1 MRTTDFNFKATAA
14 QLNETM
20 FKKFGTKLNFEK
32 YTREDL
38 ENYRNLLRTK
48 IHQAESSTNFNDL
61 LTNETYQKDK
71 YVMTVLNTKIKEMLG
86 EAKKINPFKK
96 NKAGP
101 ADEPEY
107 PDDDADDKRWDD
119 MDEGTKNLPGKQE
132 KIDADKDGKI
142 EKSDLAALR
151 KNKKKAQEGVEEK
164 TMNRLTTE
172 AKSKLSKK
180 DYDGDGKKETPK
192 AEVWGS
198 RAKAAA
204 KSGKPFQET
213 MKKKC
218 CCSSKGEDKCP
229 VHGKMEEGF
238 PTVDDA
244 KKRHEQEK
252 GTGKF
257 DKKELKT
264 GTQYTRKSSTFSN
277 GTEDKPKNKKVKEG
291 SKPDFL
297 DLDND
302 GNKKEPMKKATDDK
316 KKPAT
321 AASNAYTQ
329 TSGYPAFKKKKIK
342 ESTLIFRRHVAI
354 VNESLINLLNEDEE
368 GKAKAITAAS
378 DMVNDFTTWMQ
389 RVGQYQTKSMI
400 ELADTIRAE
409 FGQEESDAFKS
420 AVGPAL
426 TATLEIMTQQ
436 REAISHAVAVLAGEA
451 SDMAQMGGDDLGG
464 MEPGADEFGGEMPA
478 GDEMNTDEF
487 GASDAAAGG
496 AETSGRELRESR
508 FARKMSESHSIMRAL
523 SR

>member
-86 EAKKINPFKK
+86 ETKKINPLKK

-218 CCSSKGEDKCP
+218 CCSSKGEDRCP

-264 GTQYTRKSSTFSN
+264 GTQYTRKASTFTN
-277 GTEDKPKNKKVKEG
+277 GTEDKPKT
-291 SKPDFL
+291 
-297 DLDND
+297 
-302 GNKKEPMKKATDDK
+302 KKANE
-316 KKPAT
+316 
-321 AASNAYTQ
+321 AANAAQ
-329 TSGYPAFKKKKIK
+329 QAAIAIAKKKKKIK

-354 VNESLINLLNEDEE
+354 VNESLVNLLNEDEE

-508 FARKMSESHSIMRAL
+508 FAKKMSESHSIMRAL

>member
-1 MRTTDFNFKATAA
+1 MKTTDFNFKATAA

-20 FKKFGTKLNFEK
+20 FKKFGTRLNFEK

-86 EAKKINPFKK
+86 EAKK
-96 NKAGP
+96 
-101 ADEPEY
+101 
-107 PDDDADDKRWDD
+107 
-119 MDEGTKNLPGKQE
+119 NLPGKQE
-132 KIDADKDGKI
+132 KIDADHDGKI

-172 AKSKLSKK
+172 AKAKLAKK

-192 AEVWGS
+192 DEVWGS

-204 KSGKPFQET
+204 KSGKPFKEAVS
-213 MKKKC
+213 KKC
-218 CCSSKGEDKCP
+218 CCSTKGEDKCP
-229 VHGKMEEGF
+229 VHGKMDEAWADMMKKVKSDHEEE
-238 PTVDDA
+238 
-244 KKRHEQEK
+244 KKSK

-257 DKKELKT
+257 DKKEITT
-264 GTQYTRKSSTFSN
+264 GTEYTRKSSTFTN
-277 GTEDKPKNKKVKEG
+277 GTEDKPKNKKVGE
-291 SKPDFL
+291 
-297 DLDND
+297 
-302 GNKKEPMKKATDDK
+302 TV
-316 KKPAT
+316 
-321 AASNAYTQ
+321 
-329 TSGYPAFKKKKIK
+329 KKKKIK

-354 VNESLINLLNEDEE
+354 VNESLVQLLSEDEE

-426 TATLEIMTQQ
+426 TATLEVMTQQ

-451 SDMAQMGGDDLGG
+451 TDMGQMGGDDLSG

-478 GDEMNTDEF
+478 SDEMNTDEF

-508 FARKMSESHSIMRAL
+508 FSKRLSESHSIMKAL

>member
-1 MRTTDFNFKATAA
+1 MKTTDFNFKATAA

-32 YTREDL
+32 YSREDL

-48 IHQAESSTNFNDL
+48 IHQAETSTNFNDL

-71 YVMTVLNTKIKEMLG
+71 YVVTILNTKIKEMLG
-86 EAKKINPFKK
+86 EAKK
-96 NKAGP
+96 
-101 ADEPEY
+101 
-107 PDDDADDKRWDD
+107 
-119 MDEGTKNLPGKQE
+119 NLPGKQE
-132 KIDADKDGKI
+132 KIDVDHDGKI

-151 KNKKKAQEGVEEK
+151 KNKKKAQEGVEEN

-172 AKSKLSKK
+172 AKAKLAKK

-192 AEVWGS
+192 DEVWGS

-204 KSGKPFQET
+204 KAGKPFKEA
-213 MKKKC
+213 MSKKC
-218 CCSSKGEDKCP
+218 CCSSKGEDECP
-229 VHGKMEEGF
+229 VHGQVDEGWDDMMKSVKDRSEEE
-238 PTVDDA
+238 
-244 KKRHEQEK
+244 KKSK

-257 DKKELKT
+257 DVKKTGT
-264 GTQYTRKSSTFSN
+264 GTQYTRKSNTF
-277 GTEDKPKNKKVKEG
+277 T
-291 SKPDFL
+291 
-297 DLDND
+297 D
-302 GNKKEPMKKATDDK
+302 GGDDSDTKAAKKKAK
-316 KKPAT
+316 
-321 AASNAYTQ
+321 AASE
-329 TSGYPAFKKKKIK
+329 GMPVKKKKIK

-354 VNESLINLLNEDEE
+354 VNESLVQLLREDEE

-426 TATLEIMTQQ
+426 TATLEVMTQQ

-451 SDMAQMGGDDLGG
+451 TDMGQMGGDDLSD

-508 FARKMSESHSIMRAL
+508 FAKKLSESHSIMRAL

>member
-1 MRTTDFNFKATAA
+1 MKTTDFNFKATAA

-86 EAKKINPFKK
+86 EAKK
-96 NKAGP
+96 
-101 ADEPEY
+101 
-107 PDDDADDKRWDD
+107 
-119 MDEGTKNLPGKQE
+119 NLPGKQE
-132 KIDADKDGKI
+132 KIDADHDGKI

-151 KNKKKAQEGVEEK
+151 KTKKKAQEGVEEK

-172 AKSKLSKK
+172 AKAKLAKK

-192 AEVWGS
+192 DEVWGS

-204 KSGKPFQET
+204 KSGKPFKEA
-213 MKKKC
+213 MSKKC

-229 VHGKMEEGF
+229 VHGQMDEGWDDMMKSVKDRSEEE
-238 PTVDDA
+238 
-244 KKRHEQEK
+244 KKSK

-257 DKKELKT
+257 DKKKTTT
-264 GTQYTRKSSTFSN
+264 GTVYTRKSSTFDN
-277 GTEDKPKNKKVKEG
+277 GTEDKPKNKKVGE
-291 SKPDFL
+291 
-297 DLDND
+297 
-302 GNKKEPMKKATDDK
+302 TV
-316 KKPAT
+316 
-321 AASNAYTQ
+321 
-329 TSGYPAFKKKKIK
+329 KKKKIK

-354 VNESLINLLNEDEE
+354 VNESLVQLLSEDEE

-409 FGQEESDAFKS
+409 FGQEESDAFKA

-451 SDMAQMGGDDLGG
+451 SDMGQMGGDDLSG

-496 AETSGRELRESR
+496 AETSGRELRESP
-508 FARKMSESHSIMRAL
+508 FAKKLSESHSIMKAL

>member
-1 MRTTDFNFKATAA
+1 MKTTDFTFKPTAA

-86 EAKKINPFKK
+86 ESKKINPLKK

-277 GTEDKPKNKKVKEG
+277 GTEDKPKNKKVKE
-291 SKPDFL
+291 
-297 DLDND
+297 
-302 GNKKEPMKKATDDK
+302 AV
-316 KKPAT
+316 
-321 AASNAYTQ
+321 
-329 TSGYPAFKKKKIK
+329 KKKKIK

-409 FGQEESDAFKS
+409 FGQEESDAFKA

-426 TATLEIMTQQ
+426 AATLEVMTQQ

-451 SDMAQMGGDDLGG
+451 SGMDQMGGDDLSG
-464 MEPGADEFGGEMPA
+464 MEPGADEFDGEMPA